1 MKHIVMT
8 LAIAVLLSPVSNA
21 FAGCP
26 DVRYEIYGPGSGVDM
41 WYFDTTCPSTSGNV
55 SSSGTMSC
63 YSWPANQFGYGQSSA
78 VYSMTV
84 PSGYASNYWSVS
96 TYVDFDPNNYNP
108 NAVSGTVRVYHNGSV
123 TYSSNLFVQD
133 GFGGSL
139 YCNLFGTS
147 YFTVSDGDTVEIEY
161 DANNYGG
168 GTIIVT
174 PPTVFDH

>member
-1 MKHIVMT
+1 MKRIVMT
-8 LAIAVLLSPVSNA
+8 LVIAVLISPVSSA

-26 DVRYEIYGPGSGVDM
+26 TQSYEIFGPGNGTDL
-41 WYFDTTCPSTSGNV
+41 WQWDTTCASTSGNV
-55 SSSGTMSC
+55 MNGTMSC
-63 YSWPANQFGYGQSSA
+63 YGWTGNQFGYGMSSA
-78 VYSMTV
+78 TYSMTV
-84 PSGYASNYWSVS
+84 PTGYGGTTWSVS
-96 TYVDFDPNNYNP
+96 TYVDFNANNYNP